1 MTERRPRFLWLLALL
16 VPVVAVD
23 VWLHL
28 REKPTAAVA
37 ATTSEESPVAAPP
50 EPAPREPTPP
60 PAVPLPALEARG
72 PEPSPPLPVHTPPAA
87 MIPPPAAHEERGS
100 NGDEPA
106 VVTLTQVGDI
116 ALGVRQDPRLLEI
129 RDEARLKQ
137 VLERVGH
144 ALEERVR
151 QHPEE
156 GSAELVERLADYRE
170 ELGRYMSGDVQI
182 RGPGWTIETE
192 TGPALPQEKWWTPKP

>member
-1 MTERRPRFLWLLALL
+1 MRERRPRFLWLMALL
-16 VPVVAVD
+16 VPVIALD
-23 VWLHL
+23 VWLHV
-28 REKPTAAVA
+28 REKPKAAA
-37 ATTSEESPVAAPP
+37 AKTEDLRVS
-50 EPAPREPTPP
+50 APRETVAAASPMAAPRMASAVEVRQADPSTPSSKPVVPVQVQQMP
-60 PAVPLPALEARG
+60 PVARE
-72 PEPSPPLPVHTPPAA
+72 EP
-87 MIPPPAAHEERGS
+87 GS
-100 NGDEPA
+100 NADEPP
-106 VVTLTQVGDI
+106 VVTLAQVGDI

-137 VLERVGH
+137 VLERVGQ
-144 ALEERVR
+144 ALQERVR

-192 TGPALPQEKWWTPKP
+192 TGPALPQEKWWTPRP